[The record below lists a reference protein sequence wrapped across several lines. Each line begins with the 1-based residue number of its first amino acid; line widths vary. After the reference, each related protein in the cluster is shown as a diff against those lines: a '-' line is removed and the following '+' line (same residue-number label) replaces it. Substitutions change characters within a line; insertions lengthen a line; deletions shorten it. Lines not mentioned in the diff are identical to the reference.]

1 MVAGR
6 RSAHAPPMKV
16 RVSPASDHSLSQR
29 LGGAF
34 RAVALLIGATL
45 LLTGTCFA
53 AVLGY
58 FQPSITT
65 LLNGRDAVD
74 GANDGMLDE
83 ETGIRGYLDS
93 GNQVF
98 LGPYYLG
105 RSEIADGDR
114 DSLDLA
120 ANPSLTAAMVA
131 MRIAQQRWISEWAT
145 PALASGKA
153 QSGVAVVD
161 AFLLQGK
168 ALFDSYRAA
177 NDVLNDQVDDDIT
190 VEQGAEHDI
199 VIVALGL
206 VALSLV
212 ITTIVA
218 RRQHRSLR
226 GALVAPIDDLVT
238 TMRRVGSGDLTARPT
253 SSGPPELREVAAEL
267 GRMTDTLADE
277 RFRIVSMEA
286 DSRSQAERLGLIV
299 SVGREI
305 SGSLSLRYVA
315 DAVSKA
321 ALIIGGFD
329 AARMWLIDEDR
340 RELSVVHDSG
350 DHVGPM
356 DDRETVQL
364 GDGLVGRA
372 GQFGRTLATRS
383 AGSLATEYTPDA
395 PVAVI
400 ALPMIVGARIV
411 GVLELT
417 AVEPVRLDASKLD
430 VVHSLTGQAASAVEA
445 ARFHERADELSHTDV
460 LTRLPNRR
468 RLEVD
473 LEAEVARSTRYNRPV
488 SFIMLDV
495 DHFKSVND
503 IHGHQAGDEVLSE
516 FQSAFNAS
524 LRETDTAYRYG
535 GEEFCVILRET
546 DGDAAAVV
554 AERLRGVIAQ
564 RFAGVGGSP
573 MVTASLGIASIPADA
588 VDGVSLVAAADKAMY
603 RAKEAG
609 RNCVMRATAGPT
621 VMNGAQ
627 VRVRSRLRA
636 ITTPG
641 GPAAAAPPATRDK
654 PALTVSD

>member
-1 MVAGR
+1 
-6 RSAHAPPMKV
+6 MKV
-16 RVSPASDHSLSQR
+16 RQRPASQQSLSAR
-29 LGGAF
+29 LSQAF
-34 RAVALLIGATL
+34 RAVAILIVATL
-45 LLTGTCFA
+45 VLTGACFA
-53 AVLGY
+53 AVLGH
-58 FQPSITT
+58 FEPSLST
-65 LLNGRDAVD
+65 LLAGRDAVD

-83 ETGIRGYLDS
+83 ETGLRGYLDS
-93 GNQVF
+93 GNQIF
-98 LGPYYLG
+98 LTPYYLG
-105 RSEIADGDR
+105 RTEIAQGNAN
-114 DSLDLA
+114 STDLA
-120 ANPSLTAAMVA
+120 ANPALTGPIIA

-153 QSGVAVVD
+153 ESGAAEVD
-161 AFLLQGK
+161 TFLLQGK
-168 ALFDSYRAA
+168 ALFDTYRTA
-177 NDVLNDQVDDDIT
+177 NDLVNLDVDEDI
-190 VEQGAEHDI
+190 VVQQEDEHDL
-199 VIVALGL
+199 VVVAFGL
-206 VALSLV
+206 VAISLV
-212 ITTIVA
+212 ITTVVA

-226 GALVAPIDDLVT
+226 LAVVEPIDDLVM

-267 GRMTDTLADE
+267 SRMTDTLVEE
-277 RFRIVSMEA
+277 RFRIASMEA
-286 DSRSQAERLGLIV
+286 DARSQAERLGLIV

-329 AARMWLIDEDR
+329 AARMWLIDEAR
-340 RELSVVHDSG
+340 RELTVVHDSG
-350 DHVGPM
+350 DHVGSTE
-356 DDRETVQL
+356 DRETVLL
-364 GDGLVGRA
+364 GEGLVGRA

-383 AGSLATEYTPDA
+383 AGSLATEYTPGV

-417 AVEPVRLDASKLD
+417 ANEPVEIDATKLD

-488 SFIMLDV
+488 AFIMLDV

-503 IHGHQAGDEVLSE
+503 LHGHQAGDEVLSE
-516 FQSAFNAS
+516 FQSAFKAS

-546 DGDAAAVV
+546 DGDAAGVV
-554 AERLRGVIAQ
+554 AERLRSVIAQ

-573 MVTASLGIASIPADA
+573 MVTASLGIASMPDDA
-588 VDGVSLVAAADKAMY
+588 VDGPSLVAAADKAMY
-603 RAKEAG
+603 QAKASG
-609 RNCVMRATAGPT
+609 RNCVVRAAAGPT
-621 VMNGAQ
+621 VMNGSR

-636 ITTPG
+636 ITTTRSGTTSPPAQDAG
-641 GPAAAAPPATRDK
+641 PPAALK
-654 PALTVSD
+654 VSD

>member
-1 MVAGR
+1 
-6 RSAHAPPMKV
+6 MKV
-16 RVSPASDHSLSQR
+16 RASPSPDPSLSQR
-29 LGGAF
+29 LGRAF

-45 LLTGTCFA
+45 LITGTCFA
-53 AVLGY
+53 AVLGH
-58 FQPSITT
+58 FEPSISQ
-65 LLNGRDAVD
+65 LLAGRDAVD

-83 ETGIRGYLDS
+83 ETGLRGYLDS
-93 GNQVF
+93 GNQIF
-98 LGPYYLG
+98 LTPYYLG
-105 RSEIADGDR
+105 RTEIARGDEE
-114 DSLDLA
+114 SLDLA
-120 ANPSLTAAMVA
+120 TIPELTGPIIA
-131 MRIAQQRWISEWAT
+131 MRVAQQRWISEWAM

-153 QSGVAVVD
+153 ESGAAQVD

-168 ALFDSYRAA
+168 ALFDMYRTA
-177 NDVLNDQVDDDIT
+177 NDLVNTDVDEDVT
-190 VEQGAEHDI
+190 VQQEVEHDL
-199 VIVALGL
+199 VVVALGL
-206 VALSLV
+206 VAISLV
-212 ITTIVA
+212 ITTVVA

-226 GALVAPIDDLVT
+226 AAVVAPIDDLVM

-267 GRMTDTLADE
+267 ARMTDTVAEE
-277 RFRIVSMEA
+277 RFRIATMEA
-286 DSRSQAERLGLIV
+286 DARSQAERLGLIV

-329 AARMWLIDEDR
+329 SARMWLIDEAR
-340 RELSVVHDSG
+340 RELTVVHDSG
-350 DHVGPM
+350 DQAGPLE
-356 DDRETVQL
+356 DRETVQL
-364 GDGLVGRA
+364 GEGLVGRA

-383 AGSLATEYTPDA
+383 AGSLATEYTPGV

-400 ALPMIVGARIV
+400 GLPMIVGARIV
-411 GVLELT
+411 GVLELRSR
-417 AVEPVRLDASKLD
+417 EPVEIDASKLD

-473 LEAEVARSTRYNRPV
+473 LEAEVARSTRYGRPV
-488 SFIMLDV
+488 AFIMLDV

-503 IHGHQAGDEVLSE
+503 LHGHQAGDEVLSE
-516 FQSAFNAS
+516 FQSAFKAS

-546 DGDAAAVV
+546 DGDAAGVV
-554 AERLRGVIAQ
+554 AERLRSVIAQ

-588 VDGVSLVAAADKAMY
+588 IDGASLVAAADKAMY
-603 RAKEAG
+603 QAKASG
-609 RNCVMRATAGPT
+609 RNCVVRAAAGPT
-621 VMNGAQ
+621 AMNGSQ
-627 VRVRSRLRA
+627 VRVRSPLRA
-636 ITTPG
+636 LTTPRRPG
-641 GPAAAAPPATRDK
+641 ASPASPAAEE
-654 PALTVSD
+654 PALKVSD

>member
-1 MVAGR
+1 
-6 RSAHAPPMKV
+6 MKV
-16 RVSPASDHSLSQR
+16 RQRPASQQSLSAR
-29 LGGAF
+29 LSQAF
-34 RAVALLIGATL
+34 RAVAILIVATL
-45 LLTGTCFA
+45 VLTGACFA
-53 AVLGY
+53 AVLGH
-58 FQPSITT
+58 FEPSLST
-65 LLNGRDAVD
+65 LLAGRDAVD

-83 ETGIRGYLDS
+83 ETGLRGYLNS
-93 GNQVF
+93 GNQIF
-98 LGPYYLG
+98 LTPYYLG
-105 RSEIADGDR
+105 RTEIAQGNAN
-114 DSLDLA
+114 STDLA
-120 ANPSLTAAMVA
+120 ANPALTGPIIA

-153 QSGVAVVD
+153 ESGAAEVD
-161 AFLLQGK
+161 TFLLQGK
-168 ALFDSYRAA
+168 ALFDTYRTA
-177 NDVLNDQVDDDIT
+177 NDLVNLDVDEDI
-190 VEQGAEHDI
+190 VVQQEDEHDL
-199 VIVALGL
+199 VVVAFGL
-206 VALSLV
+206 VAISLV
-212 ITTIVA
+212 ITTVVA

-226 GALVAPIDDLVT
+226 LAVVEPIDDLVM

-267 GRMTDTLADE
+267 SRMTDTLVEE
-277 RFRIVSMEA
+277 RFRIASMEA
-286 DSRSQAERLGLIV
+286 DARSQAERLGLIV

-329 AARMWLIDEDR
+329 AARMWLIDEAR
-340 RELSVVHDSG
+340 RELTVVHDSG
-350 DHVGPM
+350 DHVGSTE
-356 DDRETVQL
+356 DRETVLL
-364 GDGLVGRA
+364 GEGLVGRA

-383 AGSLATEYTPDA
+383 AGSLATEYTPGV

-417 AVEPVRLDASKLD
+417 ANEPVEIDATKLD

-468 RLEVD
+468 QLEVD

-488 SFIMLDV
+488 AFIMLDV

-503 IHGHQAGDEVLSE
+503 LHGHQAGDEVLSE
-516 FQSAFNAS
+516 FQSAFKAS

-546 DGDAAAVV
+546 DGDAAGVV
-554 AERLRGVIAQ
+554 AERLRSVIAQ

-573 MVTASLGIASIPADA
+573 MVTASLGIASMPDDA
-588 VDGVSLVAAADKAMY
+588 VDGPSLVAAADKAMY
-603 RAKEAG
+603 QAKASG
-609 RNCVMRATAGPT
+609 RNCVVRAAAGPT
-621 VMNGAQ
+621 VMNGSR

-636 ITTPG
+636 ITTTRSGTTSPPAQDAG
-641 GPAAAAPPATRDK
+641 PPAALK
-654 PALTVSD
+654 VSD

>member
-1 MVAGR
+1 
-6 RSAHAPPMKV
+6 MKV
-16 RVSPASDHSLSQR
+16 RQRPASQQSLSAR
-29 LGGAF
+29 LSQAF
-34 RAVALLIGATL
+34 RAVAILIVATL
-45 LLTGTCFA
+45 VLTGACFA
-53 AVLGY
+53 AVLGH
-58 FQPSITT
+58 FEPSLST
-65 LLNGRDAVD
+65 LLAGRDAVD

-83 ETGIRGYLDS
+83 ETGLRGYLDF
-93 GNQVF
+93 GNQIF
-98 LGPYYLG
+98 LTPYYLG
-105 RSEIADGDR
+105 RTEIAQGNAN
-114 DSLDLA
+114 STDLA
-120 ANPSLTAAMVA
+120 ANPALTGPIIA

-153 QSGVAVVD
+153 ESGAAEVD
-161 AFLLQGK
+161 TFLLQGK
-168 ALFDSYRAA
+168 ALFDTYRTA
-177 NDVLNDQVDDDIT
+177 NDLVNLDVDEDI
-190 VEQGAEHDI
+190 VVQQEDEHDL
-199 VIVALGL
+199 VVVAFGL
-206 VALSLV
+206 VAISLV
-212 ITTIVA
+212 ITTVVA

-226 GALVAPIDDLVT
+226 LAVVEPIDDLVM

-267 GRMTDTLADE
+267 SRMTDTLVEE
-277 RFRIVSMEA
+277 RFRIASMEA
-286 DSRSQAERLGLIV
+286 DARSQAERLGLIV

-329 AARMWLIDEDR
+329 AARMWLIDEAR
-340 RELSVVHDSG
+340 RELTVVHDLG
-350 DHVGPM
+350 DHVGSTE
-356 DDRETVQL
+356 DRETVLL
-364 GDGLVGRA
+364 GEGLVGRA

-383 AGSLATEYTPDA
+383 AGSLATEYTPGV

-417 AVEPVRLDASKLD
+417 ANEPVEIDATKLD

-445 ARFHERADELSHTDV
+445 ARFHERADELSYTDV

-468 RLEVD
+468 QLEVD

-488 SFIMLDV
+488 AFIMLDV

-503 IHGHQAGDEVLSE
+503 LHGHQAGDEVLSE
-516 FQSAFNAS
+516 FQSAFKAS

-546 DGDAAAVV
+546 DGDAAGVV
-554 AERLRGVIAQ
+554 AERLRSVIAQ

-573 MVTASLGIASIPADA
+573 MVTASLGIASMPDDA
-588 VDGVSLVAAADKAMY
+588 VDGPSLVAAADKAMY
-603 RAKEAG
+603 QAKASG
-609 RNCVMRATAGPT
+609 RNCVVRAAAGPT
-621 VMNGAQ
+621 VMNGSR

-636 ITTPG
+636 ITTTRSGTTSPPAQDAG
-641 GPAAAAPPATRDK
+641 PPAALK
-654 PALTVSD
+654 VSD

>member
-1 MVAGR
+1 M
-6 RSAHAPPMKV
+6 
-16 RVSPASDHSLSQR
+16 SQ
-29 LGGAF
+29 AF
-34 RAVALLIGATL
+34 RAVAILIVATL
-45 LLTGTCFA
+45 VLTGACFA
-53 AVLGY
+53 AVLGH
-58 FQPSITT
+58 FEPSLST
-65 LLNGRDAVD
+65 LLAGRDAVD

-83 ETGIRGYLDS
+83 ETGLRGYLDS
-93 GNQVF
+93 GNQIF
-98 LGPYYLG
+98 LTPYYLG
-105 RSEIADGDR
+105 RTEIAQGNAN
-114 DSLDLA
+114 STDLA
-120 ANPSLTAAMVA
+120 ANPALTGPIIA

-153 QSGVAVVD
+153 ESGAAEVD
-161 AFLLQGK
+161 TFLLQGK
-168 ALFDSYRAA
+168 ALFDTYRTA
-177 NDVLNDQVDDDIT
+177 NDLVNLDVDEDI
-190 VEQGAEHDI
+190 VVQQEDEHDL
-199 VIVALGL
+199 VVVAFGL
-206 VALSLV
+206 VAISLV
-212 ITTIVA
+212 ITTVVA

-226 GALVAPIDDLVT
+226 LAVVEPIDDLVM

-267 GRMTDTLADE
+267 SRMTDTLVEE
-277 RFRIVSMEA
+277 RFRIASMEA
-286 DSRSQAERLGLIV
+286 DARSQAERLGLIV

-329 AARMWLIDEDR
+329 AARMWLIDEAR
-340 RELSVVHDSG
+340 RELTVVHDSG
-350 DHVGPM
+350 DHVGSTE
-356 DDRETVQL
+356 DRETVLL
-364 GDGLVGRA
+364 GEGLVGRA

-383 AGSLATEYTPDA
+383 AGSLATEYTPGV

-417 AVEPVRLDASKLD
+417 ANEPVEIDATKLD

-488 SFIMLDV
+488 AFIMLDV

-503 IHGHQAGDEVLSE
+503 LHGHQAGDEVLSE
-516 FQSAFNAS
+516 FQSAFKAS

-546 DGDAAAVV
+546 DGDAAGVV
-554 AERLRGVIAQ
+554 AERLRSVIAQ

-573 MVTASLGIASIPADA
+573 MVTASLGIASMPDDA
-588 VDGVSLVAAADKAMY
+588 VDGPSLVAAADKAMY
-603 RAKEAG
+603 QAKASG
-609 RNCVMRATAGPT
+609 RNCVVRAAAGPT
-621 VMNGAQ
+621 VMNGSR

-636 ITTPG
+636 ITTTRSGTTSPPAQDAG
-641 GPAAAAPPATRDK
+641 PPAALK
-654 PALTVSD
+654 VSD

>member
-1 MVAGR
+1 
-6 RSAHAPPMKV
+6 MKV
-16 RVSPASDHSLSQR
+16 SLNPSSDPSLSQR
-29 LGGAF
+29 LGRAF

-45 LLTGTCFA
+45 LLTGACFA
-53 AVLGY
+53 AVLGH
-58 FQPSITT
+58 FEPSISA
-65 LLNGRDAVD
+65 LLAGRDNVD

-93 GNQVF
+93 GDQVF
-98 LGPYYLG
+98 LTPYYLG
-105 RSEIADGDR
+105 RSEIAQGDAG
-114 DSLDLA
+114 SIGLA
-120 ANPSLTAAMVA
+120 ATTGLTGPMIA

-153 QSGVAVVD
+153 ESGATEVD

-168 ALFDSYRAA
+168 ALFDAYRAA
-177 NDVLNDQVDDDIT
+177 NDLVNTDVDADIAN
-190 VEQGAEHDI
+190 EQAVEHDV
-199 VIVALGL
+199 VIVSLGL
-206 VALSLV
+206 VALALV
-212 ITTIVA
+212 VTTVVA
-218 RRQHRSLR
+218 RRQVRSLR
-226 GALVAPIDDLVT
+226 ASVVEPIDDLVM
-238 TMRRVGSGDLTARPT
+238 TMRRIGSGDLTARPT

-267 GRMTDTLADE
+267 TRMTDTVAEE
-277 RFRIVSMEA
+277 RFRIASMEA

-329 AARMWLIDEDR
+329 AARMWLIDEAR
-340 RELSVVHDSG
+340 RELTVVHDSG
-350 DHVGPM
+350 DHAGPLEE
-356 DDRETVQL
+356 RETVQL
-364 GDGLVGRA
+364 GEGLVGRA

-383 AGSLATEYTPDA
+383 VGSLATEYTPGV

-411 GVLELT
+411 GVLELRS
-417 AVEPVRLDASKLD
+417 AEPVVIDASKLD

-473 LEAEVARSTRYNRPV
+473 LDAEVARSTRYNRPV
-488 SFIMLDV
+488 AFIMLDV

-503 IHGHQAGDEVLSE
+503 LHGHQAGDEVLSE
-516 FQSAFNAS
+516 FQSAFKAS

-554 AERLRGVIAQ
+554 AERLRAVIAQ

-588 VDGVSLVAAADKAMY
+588 MDAASLVAAADKAMY
-603 RAKEAG
+603 QAKASG
-609 RNCVMRATAGPT
+609 RNCVIRAVAGPA

-641 GPAAAAPPATRDK
+641 GRATPVAAAQAK
-654 PALTVSD
+654 PVLKVSD

>member
-1 MVAGR
+1 
-6 RSAHAPPMKV
+6 MKV
-16 RVSPASDHSLSQR
+16 RASPSRDPSLSQR
-29 LGGAF
+29 FGRAF

-45 LLTGTCFA
+45 VITGTCFA
-53 AVLGY
+53 VVLGR
-58 FQPSITT
+58 FEPSINA
-65 LLNGRDAVD
+65 LLAGRDAVD

-83 ETGIRGYLDS
+83 ETGLRGYLDS
-93 GNQVF
+93 GNQIF
-98 LGPYYLG
+98 LTPYYLG
-105 RSEIADGDR
+105 RSEIAQGDTA
-114 DSLDLA
+114 SLDLA
-120 ANPSLTAAMVA
+120 AIPALTGPIIA

-153 QSGVAVVD
+153 DSGATEVD
-161 AFLLQGK
+161 QFLLQGK
-168 ALFDSYRAA
+168 ALFDAYRAA
-177 NDVLNDQVDDDIT
+177 NDLVNTDVDADLAT
-190 VEQGAEHDI
+190 EQDLEHDL

-206 VALSLV
+206 VAISLV
-212 ITTIVA
+212 ITTVVA

-226 GALVAPIDDLVT
+226 AAVVVPIDDLVM
-238 TMRRVGSGDLTARPT
+238 TMRRIASGDLTARPT

-267 GRMTDTLADE
+267 ARMTDIVAEE
-277 RFRIVSMEA
+277 RFRIASMEA
-286 DSRSQAERLGLIV
+286 EARSQAERLGLIV

-329 AARMWLIDEDR
+329 AARMWLIDEAR
-340 RELSVVHDSG
+340 RELTVVHDLG
-350 DHVGPM
+350 DQAGPTEE
-356 DDRETVQL
+356 RETVQL
-364 GDGLVGRA
+364 GEGLVGRA

-383 AGSLATEYTPDA
+383 AGSLATEYTPGV

-411 GVLELT
+411 GVLELRAT
-417 AVEPVRLDASKLD
+417 EPVEIDATKLD

-488 SFIMLDV
+488 AFIMLDV

-503 IHGHQAGDEVLSE
+503 LHGHQAGDEVLSE
-516 FQSAFNAS
+516 FQSAFKAS

-546 DGDAAAVV
+546 DGDAAGVV
-554 AERLRGVIAQ
+554 AERLRSVIAQ

-573 MVTASLGIASIPADA
+573 MVTASLGIASMPADA
-588 VDGVSLVAAADKAMY
+588 VDGASLVAAADKAMY
-603 RAKEAG
+603 QAKASG
-609 RNCVMRATAGPT
+609 RNCVIRATAGPT
-621 VMNGAQ
+621 VMNGSR

-641 GPAAAAPPATRDK
+641 PLAASPQSREDGT
-654 PALTVSD
+654 PALKVSD